1 MKTSSTAREKIPPH
15 IKREVRQRCGFGCV
29 KCGLPLYEYEHM
41 EEWAV
46 VKRHIAS
53 EITLLCDQHHRE
65 KTAGLLPKEEVR
77 RCNDNPINLQNEKS
91 AKYNL
96 YFSGTSAEIWM
107 GNNSFVS
114 EYLSDDSELNA
125 IIVDGLPLVQMKV
138 IDQHLL
144 LNLTFFD
151 EENNVTAQIV
161 ENELIYSTSPWDIE
175 LVGTTLTIREQRGKI
190 LLRIEFNPPNK
201 IVISSGRL
209 LKNGIE
215 IIIQPSKI
223 IITNNQMTIQENRTN
238 NCSAGLVLGVDQK
251 RRSGF
256 FLLTDI
262 PRYKDFNTKQ
272 TISEMEWLTND
283 KRNHKMKFENLNFS
297 HETIELDFN
306 HFVKCNFESCTFT
319 YRGLTN
325 IDLTECNLNDCN
337 WQFLDH
343 ATNTIEALSFL
354 YKICDAQAQPMV
366 ELTFDNIRSRA
377 NSNRKT

>member
-77 RCNDNPINLQNEKS
+77 RCNENPINLQNDKS

-96 YFSGTSAEIWM
+96 YFSGTNSEIWV
-107 GNNSFVS
+107 GSNSLVS

-125 IIVDGLPLVQMKV
+125 IIVDGLPLIQMKV
-138 IDQHLL
+138 VDQHLL

-175 LVGTTLTIREQRGKI
+175 LIGTTLTIREQRGKI

-209 LKNGIE
+209 IKGI
-215 IIIQPSKI
+215 
-223 IITNNQMTIQENRTN
+223 
-238 NCSAGLVLGVDQK
+238 
-251 RRSGF
+251 
-256 FLLTDI
+256 
-262 PRYKDFNTKQ
+262 TK
-272 TISEMEWLTND
+272 
-283 KRNHKMKFENLNFS
+283 
-297 HETIELDFN
+297 
-306 HFVKCNFESCTFT
+306 
-319 YRGLTN
+319 
-325 IDLTECNLNDCN
+325 
-337 WQFLDH
+337 
-343 ATNTIEALSFL
+343 
-354 YKICDAQAQPMV
+354 
-366 ELTFDNIRSRA
+366 
-377 NSNRKT
+377 